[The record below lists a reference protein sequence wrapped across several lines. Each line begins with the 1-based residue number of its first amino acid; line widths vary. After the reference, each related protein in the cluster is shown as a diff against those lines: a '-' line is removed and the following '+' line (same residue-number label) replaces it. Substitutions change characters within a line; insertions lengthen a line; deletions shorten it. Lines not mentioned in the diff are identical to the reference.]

1 MFGCWLCKLFTH
13 CLGREHCQVQSGFV
27 STFQS
32 GDAKFWSWLQLKVV
46 NLCSLSCTYV
56 GSRYFAKAKSIEKIT
71 NKYYQNLASS
81 QLVWILSSERI
92 KVIVDS
98 VDADSSE
105 NVFKDQSRIIST
117 SHRLQSN
124 V

>member
-1 MFGCWLCKLFTH
+1 MLVVETFYPLPRQRTLSGSKWFRVYVPEW
-13 CLGREHCQVQSGFV
+13 GR
-27 STFQS
+27 
-32 GDAKFWSWLQLKVV
+32 KIWSWLQLKVV

-92 KVIVDS
+92 NVIVDS